1 MIARDLHLLPLR
13 VGVQGEPHCF
23 SHAALRALR
32 GDSAQAEHFPDFDA
46 VLSALDRGA
55 IDRALLPVYNS
66 LAGPVGPS
74 LRAIAAAD
82 LRVEAETELPIRLCV
97 LGLPGST
104 LSAVKSL
111 SSHPVALRQCTR
123 FFTYHPW
130 IVPHAEYDTAGA
142 ARLVA
147 EAGDPAAAAL
157 ASREAG
163 ESCGLVPLA
172 QDVQDRTD
180 NVTRFW
186 LVGRRRLAQDD
197 SAAAVALDG
206 HLAMHVRA
214 GRPVVAIRG
223 ATTIDRDDRDALHEA
238 TAELLAAIGRANGI
252 TPADAISAIFTATPD
267 ISSDFPAVAARAV
280 GWEKVPLLC
289 TREMA
294 VAGAL
299 PRCVRVLLH
308 VIAPEGAARKVKHM
322 YLRDAAGLRP
332 DMDGQDGRD

>member
-1 MIARDLHLLPLR
+1 MIARDLAVLPLR

-23 SHAALRALR
+23 SHAALEVLR
-32 GDSAQAEHFPDFDA
+32 GDCAQAEHFADFDS
-46 VLSALDRGA
+46 VLAALERGA

-82 LRVEAETELPIRLCV
+82 LRVEDEVALPIRLCV

-104 LSAVKSL
+104 LSGVKSL
-111 SSHPVALRQCTR
+111 SSHPVALRQCSR

-147 EAGDPAAAAL
+147 EAGDPASAAL
-157 ASREAG
+157 ASRAAG
-163 ESCGLVPLA
+163 ENCGLVVLA
-172 QDVQDRTD
+172 EDVQDRAD

-186 LVGRRRLAQDD
+186 LVGRRKLLPDD
-197 SAAAVALDG
+197 SAAAVAMDG
-206 HLAMHVRA
+206 HLATHLRA
-214 GRPVVAIRG
+214 GRAVAAIRG
-223 ATTIDRDDRDALHEA
+223 ATTIPRDDRDALHLA
-238 TAELLAAIGRANGI
+238 TAELLAAIAEANGI
-252 TPADAISAIFTATPD
+252 TPGDVISTIFTATPD
-267 ISSDFPAVAARAV
+267 VTSDFPAVAARAA

-299 PRCVRVLLH
+299 PRCLRVLLH
-308 VIAPEGAARKVKHM
+308 VESPGAGWRPRHIYLREAAR
-322 YLRDAAGLRP
+322 LRP
-332 DMDGQDGRD
+332 DIVG